1 MVGLFYFYA
10 MNRILAL
17 FLFLIPFALCAQND
31 VWWKQTAVYQI
42 YPRSFNDTDGDGIGD
57 LKGIIY
63 KLDYIK
69 NLGFETIW
77 VSPFFKSP
85 QGDFG
90 YDVADYR
97 SIAPEYGDMATCQ
110 LLIDEAHK
118 KGMRVVFDLVM
129 NHTSDQH
136 EWFQNSKSSLTA
148 EKRDWYIWRDGKKP
162 NGKRPPNN
170 WKSMIGGN
178 GWHYDETT
186 GQWYW
191 ATFLPFQPDLNYH
204 NPEVKKAMLDV
215 ARFWLDKGV
224 DGFRLD
230 IFNTIY
236 EDASF
241 KDNPFSLKMI
251 PGEENPNGYFQKVKY
266 TQNQSGSFE
275 FAKELRA
282 VMDEYAEP
290 KFTVGEVFGDVE
302 TLRKFCGENADG
314 LHSIFLFKT
323 LKTKMKAKPLY
334 KMIEEFETT
343 FPDPYIPTYV
353 YSNHDKVRS
362 ISRYKDN
369 EKLARLQAIL
379 QFTVRGI
386 PFTYYGEEIGMK
398 QAYIPLKEGKDPLAQ
413 KYEKMPQW
421 LINMSGQSLN
431 RDECR
436 TPMQWGLEG
445 NANFCREDVAP
456 WLPLNDDQYT
466 VNVEAMNMDTNSL
479 YHFYKDLVNLNQG
492 SEILKLGSMELLGY
506 KKGVLS
512 YSRKYKEKEIVVLL
526 NFSKKSRKVN
536 VKQGVQFF
544 STYPDIPTIQ
554 NGNISLRPLEGVIIL
569 DEAPSSPKD

>member
-1 MVGLFYFYA
+1 MKFLFQT
-10 MNRILAL
+10 ILLAL
-17 FLFLIPFALCAQND
+17 LCISSYAQEHP
-31 VWWKQTAVYQI
+31 WWKETTVYQI
-42 YPRSFNDTDGDGIGD
+42 YPRSFKDSDGDGIGD
-57 LKGIIY
+57 LNGIIS
-63 KLDYIK
+63 KLDYVK
-69 NLGFETIW
+69 ELGFESVWI
-77 VSPFFKSP
+77 SPFFKSP

-90 YDVADYR
+90 YDVADYH
-97 SIAPEYGDMATCQ
+97 SIAPEYGDMATCD
-110 LLIDEAHK
+110 LLIKEVHK
-118 KGMRVVFDLVM
+118 RDMKIIFDLVM
-129 NHTSDQH
+129 NHTSNQH

-170 WKSMIGGN
+170 WKSMIGGS

-186 GQWYW
+186 SQWYW

-236 EDASF
+236 EDTSF
-241 KDNPFSLKMI
+241 ANNPFSLKMI

-266 TQNQSGSFE
+266 TQNQPQSFK

-282 VMDEYAEP
+282 VLDEYPEP
-290 KFTVGEVFGDVE
+290 KYLVGEVFGDTE

-323 LKTKMKAKPLY
+323 LKTKMKARHLY
-334 KMIEEFETT
+334 KMIQEFEEA
-343 FPDPYIPTYV
+343 FPEPYIPVYV

-362 ISRYKDN
+362 ISRYKNN
-369 EKLARLQAIL
+369 EKIARLQAML

-398 QAYIPLKEGKDPLAQ
+398 QAYIPLKQGKDPLAK
-413 KYEKMPQW
+413 KYEKTPQF
-421 LINMSGQSLN
+421 LVNMSGQSLN

-436 TPMQWGLEG
+436 TPMQWDTTA
-445 NANFCREDVAP
+445 NAGFCPKGVKP
-456 WLPLNDDQYT
+456 WLPINEDYKE
-466 VNVEAMNMDTNSL
+466 VNVQSEENDGTSL
-479 YHFYKDLVNLNQG
+479 FNFYKTIDNIREKRPALKSG
-492 SEILKLGSMELLGY
+492 SLELLSS
-506 KKGVLS
+506 KKGALVFL
-512 YSRKYKEKEIVVLL
+512 RKTTDEEIIVAL
-526 NFSKKSRKVN
+526 NFTNKTKK
-536 VKQGVQFF
+536 VKAKEGLIIF
-544 STYPDIPTIQ
+544 STDEDL
-554 NGNISLRPLEGVIIL
+554 GGVWLKDGTCTLLPYQGIL
-569 DEAPSSPKD
+569 IASTPSTRK